1 MNDRHAPAHAGNHS
15 AGALDPSTRQ
25 EQILDLVRDRGFVS
39 IEALAQHFKVTPQT
53 IRRDINQ
60 LCELDLLQRHHGG
73 AAPSSSTRNTAYRSR
88 QIQFLAEKRRIA
100 ALVAS
105 QIPDGASLFINVGT
119 TTEEVARALLN
130 HRNLRVI
137 TNNLHV
143 ATILAPNEDFEVLIA
158 GGLVRS
164 SDHAIVGEP
173 AIDFL
178 NQFKVDFAIIGI
190 SGIDTDGTLLDF
202 DYREVRAAQ
211 TIVAN
216 ARQVFLAADHSKFA
230 RRPMVRL
237 GSMTDL
243 DAFFTDRPP
252 PDPIAELLAAHD
264 VRLFVAA
271 PGEAEQPAA
280 LAGTVQS

>member
-1 MNDRHAPAHAGNHS
+1 MNDRHPSAPAGNHG
-15 AGALDPSTRQ
+15 AGTLDPGTRQ

-88 QIQFLAEKRRIA
+88 QVQFLAEKRRIA

-119 TTEEVARALLN
+119 TTEEVARALLH

-143 ATILAPNEDFEVLIA
+143 ATILSPNEDFEVLIS

-164 SDHAIVGEP
+164 SDHAIVGEA

-190 SGIDTDGTLLDF
+190 SGIDADGTLLDF

-211 TIVAN
+211 TIVRN

-237 GSMTDL
+237 GSMADL

-252 PDPIAELLAAHD
+252 PDPIAELLAAND
-264 VRLFVAA
+264 VRLYVAMA
-271 PGEAEQPAA
+271 EEREAAA
-280 LAGTVQS
+280 VQN